1 MAISGICSLD
11 PEDGRR
17 IRKGI
22 RRRRSRVGVRE
33 KHGGLKSESERKWR
47 KDL

>member
-1 MAISGICSLD
+1 MAVDGTCSLD
-11 PEDGRR
+11 PEGGRR

-22 RRRRSRVGVRE
+22 RRRSRVGVRE
-33 KHGGLKSESERKWR
+33 KHGGLKSESERKRR

>member
-1 MAISGICSLD
+1 MASVVPEGGRKIRNGI
-11 PEDGRR
+11 RR
-17 IRKGI
+17 IR
-22 RRRRSRVGVRE
+22 SRVDVRE

>member
-1 MAISGICSLD
+1 MDVNGTCSLD
-11 PEDGRR
+11 PEGSRR

>member
-1 MAISGICSLD
+1 MAIGGICSLD
-11 PEDGRR
+11 PEGGRR

-22 RRRRSRVGVRE
+22 GRRRSRVGVQE
-33 KHGGLKSESERKWR
+33 KHGKLKSESERKWR